1 MNIGELNWR
10 EAQSAGEKIVVVP
23 LGSLEQH
30 GHHLPLLTDSLI
42 GGEIIARAE
51 QELGDATLFLPMLW
65 LGHSPHHLAFP
76 GSVSLQSKTY
86 IAVLEDMLDSLIGA
100 GFRRILGFNS
110 HGGNMAPAGVAWS
123 NVQMRHAPSR
133 PDLWLGVTSWF
144 SLLRAED
151 VANLGLAQ
159 TRISHA
165 CEWETSQIAAIAPQ
179 LVGEE
184 RPSAHH
190 DLGSAFWSSDYS
202 WTGRIEIARRIEQ
215 NSASGAFGF
224 PELATPE
231 KGEALLNLA
240 ARELVALVREMATW
254 PPVLPVGAP
263 CPTEQQGES

>member
-1 MNIGELNWR
+1 MNMGELNWR
-10 EAQSAGEKIVVVP
+10 EAQNAGEKIVVVP

-42 GGEIIARAE
+42 GGEIIARA
-51 QELGDATLFLPMLW
+51 QKQLGEVALFLPMLW

-86 IAVLEDMLDSLIGA
+86 IAVLEDVLDSLIAA

-110 HGGNMAPAGVAWS
+110 HGGNMAPASVAWS
-123 NVQMRHAPSR
+123 NVQMRHAPNH

-151 VANLGLAQ
+151 VASLGLAQ
-159 TRISHA
+159 SRISHA

-179 LVGEE
+179 LVGDE
-184 RPSAHH
+184 RPAAHH
-190 DLGSAFWSSDYS
+190 DIGSAFWSSDYS

-215 NSASGAFGF
+215 SSASGAFGF

-240 ARELVALVREMATW
+240 AHELIALVREMATW
-254 PPVLPVGAP
+254 PTVLPVGAP
-263 CPTEQQGES
+263 GPQEKEGES